1 MPSESAQQYDP
12 RYLAERFERLNAGHP
27 PDRITLREGL
37 DLSIDPKFHDDW
49 RPFSFDP
56 TNARELDAFLR
67 VASRRKRLLDVGA
80 YSGTFSLAFTK
91 RAGTEALAVEPSPLV
106 LPGLRTNLRLNPAH
120 HVRVHEVALGAEPGL
135 VAMQQE
141 GVHYIGAELRPYMPE
156 TATMKVMPGDDLLA
170 DHRFVPD
177 MIKIDV
183 EGFEQR
189 VLAGLTNTLD
199 RFRPDLHIEVHGPWL
214 GMFGSSLQEI
224 HAILTMFG
232 YRMFLL
238 DGRELDQVAVE
249 AMKGQMFHMSC
260 THRTTAWADF
270 VCGRL

>member
-1 MPSESAQQYDP
+1 M
-12 RYLAERFERLNAGHP
+12 
-27 PDRITLREGL
+27 
-37 DLSIDPKFHDDW
+37 W
-49 RPFSFDP
+49 
-56 TNARELDAFLR
+56 AR
-67 VASRRKRLLDVGA
+67 

-91 RAGTEALAVEPSPLV
+91 RTGTEALAVEPSPFV

-120 HVRVHEVALGAEPGL
+120 HVRVHEGALGAEPGL

-141 GVHYIGAELRPYMPE
+141 GIHYIGAELRPYLPE
-156 TATMKVMPGDDLLA
+156 TAMMKVMPGDDLLA
-170 DHRFVPD
+170 DHRFAPD

-238 DGRELDQVAVE
+238 DGSELDHVVVD

-260 THRTTAWADF
+260 IHRTTAWADF
-270 VCGRL
+270 VCGCL

>member
-1 MPSESAQQYDP
+1 MLGESAQQYDP
-12 RYLAERFERLNAGHP
+12 RTLAERFERLNAGHP
-27 PDRITLREGL
+27 ADRITLREGL
-37 DLSIDPKFHDDW
+37 DLSIDPRFRDDW

-56 TNARELDAFLR
+56 TNARELDTFLR
-67 VASRRKRLLDVGA
+67 VASHRKRLLDVGA
-80 YSGTFSLAFTK
+80 YSGTFSLVFTK
-91 RAGTEALAVEPSPLV
+91 RAGAQALAVEPSPLV

-120 HVRVHEVALGAEPGL
+120 HVRVHEGALGAEAGL
-135 VAMQQE
+135 VPMQQE
-141 GVHYIGAELRPYMPE
+141 GIHYIGAELRPYMPE

-214 GMFGSSLQEI
+214 GMFRSSLQEI
-224 HAILTMFG
+224 HAMLTMSG

-249 AMKGQMFHMSC
+249 AMKDQMFHMSC

-270 VCGRL
+270 VQGCL